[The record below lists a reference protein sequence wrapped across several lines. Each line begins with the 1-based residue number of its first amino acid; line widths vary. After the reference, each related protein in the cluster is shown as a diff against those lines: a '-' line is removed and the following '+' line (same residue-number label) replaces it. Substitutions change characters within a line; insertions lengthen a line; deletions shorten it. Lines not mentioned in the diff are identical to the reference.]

1 MRPLLAVV
9 SFSVAA
15 LLVSDAAA
23 QTGPANMVALQAEV
37 ETVYNLSDGTQVR
50 SSGRFYRSRS
60 GQIREDSKLGAV
72 ITDVAAGTITMLIAE
87 TKEARVITIPPE
99 QKQGPVRSNR
109 PGPEVFEET
118 TVAGHRVSKAR
129 GRGPQGQN
137 IEFWTAK
144 DLGVVTWTKTEAAG
158 FTTTKELRN
167 ISTQEP
173 SPALFAV
180 PADYTVI
187 EQEAR
192 SGNGPQRVL
201 PRPRGQGSPPAR

>member
-15 LLVSDAAA
+15 LLVSDAVA
-23 QTGPANMVALQAEV
+23 QTVPANMVALQAEV

-50 SSGRFYRSRS
+50 NHGYFYRSRS
-60 GQIREDSKLGAV
+60 GQIREDSSLGAV
-72 ITDVAAGTITMLIAE
+72 ITDVAAGTITILIAE

-99 QKQGPVRSNR
+99 QKERPVRSTR
-109 PGPEVFEET
+109 SGPEVFEET
-118 TVAGHRVSKAR
+118 TVGGHRVSKAT
-129 GRGPQGQN
+129 GRGPQGQTV
-137 IEFWTAK
+137 EFWTAK

-158 FTTTKELRN
+158 LTTTKELRN
-167 ISTQEP
+167 ISTREP
-173 SPALFAV
+173 SPALFAI

-192 SGNGPQRVL
+192 PGNGPQRVL
-201 PRPRGQGSPPAR
+201 PGQRGPVSPPVR